1 MDDPDSFSIV
11 LNFTHT
17 LATLNIA
24 DWSYIVGLIS
34 LMLVLLACSGFIS
47 ASEIALFSLEK
58 QDLEAIA
65 SEHPVKSEELNAILE
80 EPDRLLATILIVNNT
95 VNIGLVLLSTLVF
108 DVFQGQVLF
117 PEWVMIL
124 TQVVGVTL
132 LILLFGEIVP
142 KVYATQ
148 KNQVVAM
155 VMVRPIMLFNKLF
168 KLPSML
174 LVGLSNTF
182 DAKIKRESTNLSI
195 DELSEVHDIVQT
207 KASKQEQKM
216 LDGILEIGQIEA
228 KQSMVSRTDMVA
240 ISCDISFKEVLEII
254 NNETVSRI
262 PVYQETI
269 DNIIGVLYI
278 KDLIEYLHQDV
289 TDLDWLKLLRQ
300 PYFVPE
306 TKKLDDLLTEFQSKK
321 IHLALVVDEYGGVE
335 GLITMEDV
343 IEEIVGDI
351 RDEFDEE
358 QEEDYILLEDGSYLF
373 DGKLLLLAM
382 YRVLDVAGEDFEEI
396 KGESETIAGMLL
408 EVKGGFPKKGEVI
421 KLDNYKFT
429 IEEVDKKRIKK
440 IKLQVL

>member
-1 MDDPDSFSIV
+1 MDDPDSFNTA
-11 LNFTHT
+11 LNFIHT
-17 LATLNIA
+17 LSFLTVSE
-24 DWSYIVGLIS
+24 WSYILGLIA
-34 LMLVLLACSGFIS
+34 LMVFLLACSGFIS

-58 QDLEAIA
+58 QDLETIA
-65 SEHPVKSEELNAILE
+65 VEHPIKAEELDTLLA
-80 EPDRLLATILIVNNT
+80 EPERLLATILIVNNT

-108 DVFQGQVLF
+108 DVFQNQVLL
-117 PEWVMIL
+117 PEWAMLLV
-124 TQVVGVTL
+124 QVVGVTL

-148 KNQVVAM
+148 KNKEVSMFM
-155 VMVRPIMLFNKLF
+155 VKPILVFNKLF
-168 KLPSML
+168 KIPSTL

-182 DAKIKRESTNLSI
+182 DKRIKQESKNLSI

-207 KASKQEQKM
+207 KATKQEQKM
-216 LDGILEIGQIEA
+216 LDGILEIGQIEV
-228 KQSMVSRTDMVA
+228 KQAMVSRTDMVA
-240 ISCDISFKEVLEII
+240 VSCDISFQEVLEVI
-254 NNETVSRI
+254 NIETVSRI
-262 PVYQETI
+262 PVFQETI

-289 TDLDWLKLLRQ
+289 TELDWIKLIRQ

-351 RDEFDEE
+351 RDEFDA
-358 QEEDYILLEDGSYLF
+358 EEDEDYVVLEDGSYLF
-373 DGKLLLLAM
+373 DGKVLLLAM

-429 IEEVDKKRIKK
+429 IEELDKKRIKK